1 MIGFNGGLIGKD
13 RTATALAAAGVW
25 TLGEQIKAK
34 RSLEWPVVGGDLDYA
49 SVTLLL
55 HLNGTNG
62 STTITDNSTPPKT
75 ITAQGNAQISTA
87 QSKAGF
93 GGASLLL
100 DGSGD
105 YLSGT
110 DSGFAFGTGDFAV
123 ELMAYPTTTGG
134 YKSLIATR
142 DGAGGYTDR
151 WTLGVGPNME
161 AFIYTDGFKVITSN
175 SVLPVNTW
183 TNIAVTRSG
192 TDLRIF
198 INGTQSGST
207 GTNSQNFTHT
217 ALGVGASSS
226 GLEAFTGYIDEV
238 RITKGVP
245 RYISNYTAQLTQF
258 QDA

>member
-13 RTATALAAAGVW
+13 RTTTTAAAGGVW

-34 RSLEWPVVGGDLDYA
+34 RNLGWPLVGGDPDYT

-55 HLNGTNG
+55 HLDGTNG

-75 ITAQGNAQISTA
+75 LTAQGNAQISTA

-100 DGSGD
+100 DGTGD

-110 DSGFAFGTGDFAV
+110 DAGFAFGTGNFTV
-123 ELMAYPTTTGG
+123 ELMVYPVGTGS
-134 YKSLIATR
+134 YKTLIATR
-142 DGAGGYTDR
+142 NGGGAFTDR
-151 WTLGVGPNME
+151 WTIGVGPSQE
-161 AFIYTDGFKVITSN
+161 AFIYTNGFIVTTSN
-175 SVLPVNTW
+175 SVLPANTW

-192 TDLRIF
+192 TDVKIF

-207 GTNSQNFTHT
+207 GTNSQNLTYST
-217 ALGVGASSS
+217 LGVGANSDGVDS
-226 GLEAFTGYIDEV
+226 FNGYIDEV
-238 RITKGVP
+238 RITKGIA
-245 RYISNYTAQLTQF
+245 RYTANYTAPVAPFL
-258 QDA
+258 DA